1 MSNLL
6 DTLWHLQQQP
16 DSDPAPLFEHAQPS
30 ADEGQALQFQ
40 LLDRWLNEGEE
51 LGGWKIGMTS
61 GESRDAL
68 GVGVR
73 PSGFVLKSRIFASGA
88 QLPRSRLFKGG
99 VENELCFIVGQALGD
114 GATPTGAKSA
124 RAGLAP
130 GFEINQKRL
139 PPGSAPGLRIADNL
153 SNWGIVC
160 GEPITDAQLS
170 DNLSALQVTLSELT
184 NTGETEIESVASD
197 GHMDPHYESL
207 AILAQ
212 RLADFGHS
220 LTPGQ
225 QVITGAYGKT
235 PFAPG
240 RFAGDFSLGIGR
252 AVLELTAD

>member
-6 DTLWHLQQQP
+6 DTLWRLQQQP

-114 GATPTGAKSA
+114 GATPKGAKSA
-124 RAGLAP
+124 MAGLAP
-130 GFEINQKRL
+130 AFEINQKRL
-139 PPGSAPGLRIADNL
+139 PPDSAPGLRIADNL
-153 SNWGIVC
+153 SNWGIVY

-170 DNLSALQVTLSELT
+170 GNLSALQVTLSELT

>member
-124 RAGLAP
+124 MAGLAP
-130 GFEINQKRL
+130 GYEINQKRL

>member
-1 MSNLL
+1 MPSLL
-6 DTLWHLQQQP
+6 DTLWLLQQQP

-30 ADEGQALQFQ
+30 ADEGQALQFA

-68 GVGVR
+68 GIGVR
-73 PSGFVLKSRIFASGA
+73 PSGFVLRSRIFASGT
-88 QLPRSRLFKGG
+88 QLPRSLLFRGG
-99 VENELCFIVGQALGD
+99 VENELCFIVGQKLGD
-114 GATPTGAKSA
+114 GATPQGARSA
-124 RAGLAP
+124 MAGLAP

-139 PPGSAPGLRIADNL
+139 PPGSAAGLRIADNL
-153 SNWGIVC
+153 SNWGIVY

-170 DNLSALQVTLSELT
+170 DDLSTMQVTLSELT
-184 NTGETEIESVASD
+184 DSGEKEIESVASD

-212 RLADFGHS
+212 RLADFGHA
-220 LTPGQ
+220 LQPGQ

-235 PFAPG
+235 PFAVG

-252 AVLELTAD
+252 AVLALTAD

>member
-124 RAGLAP
+124 MAGLAP

-170 DNLSALQVTLSELT
+170 DNLSALQVTLSEQT

>member
-1 MSNLL
+1 M
-6 DTLWHLQQQP
+6 
-16 DSDPAPLFEHAQPS
+16 
-30 ADEGQALQFQ
+30 
-40 LLDRWLNEGEE
+40 
-51 LGGWKIGMTS
+51 
-61 GESRDAL
+61 
-68 GVGVR
+68 
-73 PSGFVLKSRIFASGA
+73 
-88 QLPRSRLFKGG
+88 
-99 VENELCFIVGQALGD
+99 
-114 GATPTGAKSA
+114 
-124 RAGLAP
+124 AGLAP

-153 SNWGIVC
+153 SNWGIVY

>member
-124 RAGLAP
+124 MAGLAP

-252 AVLELTAD
+252 AELELTAD

>member
-1 MSNLL
+1 MPNLL

-16 DSDPAPLFEHAQPS
+16 DSAPAPLFEHAQPS

-88 QLPRSRLFKGG
+88 QLPRRRLFKGG

-124 RAGLAP
+124 MAGLAP

>member
-6 DTLWHLQQQP
+6 DTLWHLQQRP

-124 RAGLAP
+124 MAGLAP

>member
-124 RAGLAP
+124 MAGLAP

-160 GEPITDAQLS
+160 GEPITDAHLS

-252 AVLELTAD
+252 VVLELTAD

>member
-1 MSNLL
+1 MPTLL
-6 DTLWHLQQQP
+6 DTLWQLQLQP
-16 DSDPAPLFEHAQPS
+16 DSDPAPLSNHAAPS

-73 PSGFVLKSRIFASGA
+73 PSGFVLKSRIFRSGTR
-88 QLPRSRLFKGG
+88 LPRSALYNGG
-99 VENELCFIVGQALGD
+99 VENELCFIVGKELGN
-114 GATPTGAKSA
+114 GATPRSAKSA
-124 RAGLAP
+124 MAGLAP

-139 PPGSAPGLRIADNL
+139 PPGSAAGLRIADNL
-153 SNWGIVC
+153 SNWGIVY
-160 GEPITDAQLS
+160 GEPITDAQLT
-170 DNLSALQVTLSELT
+170 DDLSAMQVTLSEQT
-184 NTGETEIESVASD
+184 EGRNTEIERVTSE

-207 AILAQ
+207 ATLAQ
-212 RLADFGHS
+212 RLSDFSHS
-220 LTPGQ
+220 LQPGQ

-235 PFAPG
+235 PFAVG
-240 RFAGDFSLGIGR
+240 CFAGDFSLGIGR

>member
-88 QLPRSRLFKGG
+88 QLPRRRLFKGG
-99 VENELCFIVGQALGD
+99 VENELCFIVGQALGG

-124 RAGLAP
+124 MAGLAP

-207 AILAQ
+207 AILAH

>member
-16 DSDPAPLFEHAQPS
+16 DSDPAPLFEHTQPS

-124 RAGLAP
+124 MAGLAP

-153 SNWGIVC
+153 SNWGIVY
-160 GEPITDAQLS
+160 GEPITEAQLS

-252 AVLELTAD
+252 AELELTAD

>member
-124 RAGLAP
+124 MAGLAP

-160 GEPITDAQLS
+160 GEPITDVQLR

>member
-16 DSDPAPLFEHAQPS
+16 DSDPAPLFEHALPS

-114 GATPTGAKSA
+114 GATPKGAKSA
-124 RAGLAP
+124 MAGLAP
-130 GFEINQKRL
+130 AFEINQKRL
-139 PPGSAPGLRIADNL
+139 PPDSAPGLRIADNL
-153 SNWGIVC
+153 SNWGIVY

>member
-124 RAGLAP
+124 MSGLAP

-170 DNLSALQVTLSELT
+170 DNLSALQVTLNELT
-184 NTGETEIESVASD
+184 NTGENEIESVASD

>member
-16 DSDPAPLFEHAQPS
+16 DSDPARLFEHAKPS

-124 RAGLAP
+124 MAGLAP

-153 SNWGIVC
+153 SNWGIVY

>member
-124 RAGLAP
+124 IAGLAP

-153 SNWGIVC
+153 SNWGIVY
-160 GEPITDAQLS
+160 GEPITDALLS

>member
-124 RAGLAP
+124 MAGLAP

-170 DNLSALQVTLSELT
+170 DNLSALRVTLSELT
-184 NTGETEIESVASD
+184 NTGETKIESVASD

>member
-16 DSDPAPLFEHAQPS
+16 DSDPAPLFEHAQPG

-73 PSGFVLKSRIFASGA
+73 PSGFVLKSRIFASGV

-114 GATPTGAKSA
+114 GATPKGAKSA
-124 RAGLAP
+124 MAGLAP

-153 SNWGIVC
+153 SNWGIVY
-160 GEPITDAQLS
+160 GEPITEAQLS

>member
-16 DSDPAPLFEHAQPS
+16 DSDPAPLFEHAQPG

-114 GATPTGAKSA
+114 GATPKGAKSA
-124 RAGLAP
+124 MAGLAP

-153 SNWGIVC
+153 SNWGIVY
-160 GEPITDAQLS
+160 GEPITEAQLS

-197 GHMDPHYESL
+197 GYMDPHYESL